1 LDIDF
6 RYLYFYFCIPL
17 GDKRSHKNLIEK
29 GLIKIGGELGMK
41 VSKVRFSL
49 DNDLT
54 NPFTGHDAF
63 NLDQYIDMDIFE
75 NDGNVL
81 HICGKNDWGYLM
93 VDALMPL
100 IKYAD
105 NVLQKIR
112 KMLDE
117 YDGKPEVI
125 VLGRNEYRAVDII
138 HRLRGNGDPIN
149 VFLSIPVVKSEQNN
163 YIKLL
168 GNKPREF

>member
-1 LDIDF
+1 M
-6 RYLYFYFCIPL
+6 
-17 GDKRSHKNLIEK
+17 N
-29 GLIKIGGELGMK
+29 
-41 VSKVRFSL
+41 VSKVKFSL
-49 DNDLT
+49 DDDLT
-54 NPFTGHDAF
+54 KPFTGHDEF
-63 NLDQYIDMDIFE
+63 HLDQYIDLDIFE

-138 HRLRGNGDPIN
+138 HRLRSNGDLISI
-149 VFLSIPVVKSEQNN
+149 FLSIQVVKSERNN

>member
-1 LDIDF
+1 
-6 RYLYFYFCIPL
+6 
-17 GDKRSHKNLIEK
+17 
-29 GLIKIGGELGMK
+29 MK
-41 VSKVRFSL
+41 VSKVEFSR
-49 DNDLT
+49 DKDMIK
-54 NPFTGHDAF
+54 PFTDDGYQTREF
-63 NLDQYIDMDIFE
+63 GENLDQYIDLDIYE
-75 NDGNVL
+75 KDGNIL

-100 IKYAD
+100 ITYAN

-138 HRLRGNGDPIN
+138 HRLRGNGDSIS
-149 VFLSIPVVKSEQNN
+149 FLSIPVVKSERNN